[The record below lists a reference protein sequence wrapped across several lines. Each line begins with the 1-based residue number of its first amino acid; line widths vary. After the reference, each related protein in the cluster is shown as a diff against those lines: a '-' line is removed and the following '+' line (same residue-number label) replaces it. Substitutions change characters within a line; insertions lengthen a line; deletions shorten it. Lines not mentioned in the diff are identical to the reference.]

1 MRIPIENVEMQ
12 KISFLWYPFVPF
24 GVPTVFQGQAGYGK
38 TTIISKVAA
47 ELSCGIYPPRLRHG
61 AIRGRS
67 YLTEWQM
74 EAIEYM
80 FNNVPE
86 GDVDDTDI
94 KPMMFN
100 GMEIEG
106 IDDADDEAEI
116 AEIPPIDR
124 PFMRP
129 VGDPVKT
136 VYISRENHYG
146 NIIRAKYEQFGGRPG
161 FLSVEDESD
170 GLFTTTVEN
179 IRKLTGDAKLVVIDP
194 IFPYIEGR
202 LSNNDD
208 VARAMHNFDI
218 VARETGAA
226 YILLNNL
233 TKSGSSADIDAGLGA
248 SNLKNIARSLFKL
261 DRAGIIL
268 YLESV
273 KNNLAPAR
281 GRIGVLFDRL
291 GRPDFIQYAQLEE
304 AINIME
310 FGEAKEGREPGK
322 EMKRA
327 MDFLDEILADGP
339 VNQSVIKQKAEEA
352 GISATTLNRA
362 KQRCG
367 RGSKRISKGLTV
379 WQ

>member
-304 AINIME
+304 AISIMK
-310 FGEAKEGREPGK
+310 FGETKESPEPGK

-327 MDFLDEILADGP
+327 MDFLDEILANGP

-352 GISATTLNRA
+352 GISTTTLNRA

-367 RGSKRISKGLTV
+367 RGSKRIAKGLTV